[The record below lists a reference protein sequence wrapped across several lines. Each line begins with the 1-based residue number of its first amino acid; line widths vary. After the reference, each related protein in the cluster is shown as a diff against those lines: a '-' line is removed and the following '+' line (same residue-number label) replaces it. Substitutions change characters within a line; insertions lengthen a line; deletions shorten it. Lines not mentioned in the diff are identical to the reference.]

1 LAQIFKT
8 AHIEKRTR
16 KEELMSSNVIQW
28 GALGAILAGVVWLA
42 SGVVDITFM
51 RGQGYEPPGFIFL
64 VEVMYIV
71 ALAGTLGGL
80 VGLHARQ
87 ATRYGR
93 LGTAGFLAAF
103 IGSALLLIGLVLT
116 FLIRDSALA
125 RVFADS
131 VLGLGLLCT
140 FVGFVLLG
148 VATLML
154 GVLPQWCG
162 LLLIVCLPIAVVL
175 GDHGGGITLGLVW
188 LALGYVLLSQRDVSA
203 LVGGSETQ

>member
-1 LAQIFKT
+1 VQIFKT
-8 AHIEKRTR
+8 AHIEKEAR
-16 KEELMSSNVIQW
+16 KEEVVSSNVIQW

-42 SGVVDITFM
+42 SGLVDVAFM
-51 RGQGYEPPGFIFL
+51 SGQASEAPGVIFL

-80 VGLHARQ
+80 VGIHARQ
-87 ATRYGR
+87 ATRYGWV
-93 LGTAGFLAAF
+93 GTAGFVAAF

-116 FLIRDSALA
+116 FLIRDSALE
-125 RVFADS
+125 RVFADP

-148 VATLML
+148 VATLIL

-162 LLLIVCLPIAVVL
+162 LLLIVCLPLAVVL
-175 GDHGGGITLGLVW
+175 GDNGGGIALGLVW

-203 LVGGSETQ
+203 LVGGSEER

>member
-1 LAQIFKT
+1 
-8 AHIEKRTR
+8 
-16 KEELMSSNVIQW
+16 MSTNVTQW

-42 SGVVDITFM
+42 SGLVDMTFL
-51 RGQGYEPPGFIFL
+51 RGQDYEAPGFIFL
-64 VEVMYIV
+64 VEAMYIV

-80 VGLHARQ
+80 VGLHTRQ
-87 ATRYGR
+87 ATRYGW
-93 LGTAGFLAAF
+93 LGKAGFLAAF

-116 FLIRDSALA
+116 FLIRDSTLE
-125 RVFADS
+125 RVFADP

-140 FVGFVLLG
+140 FIGFVLLG

-162 LLLIVCLPIAVVL
+162 LLLIVCLPLAVIL
-175 GDHGGGITLGLVW
+175 GDYGGGIALGLAW

-203 LVGGSETQ
+203 LVGGSEKR

>member
-1 LAQIFKT
+1 
-8 AHIEKRTR
+8 
-16 KEELMSSNVIQW
+16 MSSNVIQW

-42 SGVVDITFM
+42 SGIFDMVFM
-51 RGQGYEPPGFIFL
+51 SGQGSEAPGLIFL
-64 VEVMYIV
+64 VGVMYIV

-87 ATRYGR
+87 AMRYGW

-103 IGSALLLIGLVLT
+103 IGSALLLIGLMLT
-116 FLIRDSALA
+116 FLIRDSALE
-125 RVFADS
+125 RVFVDP

-140 FVGFVLLG
+140 LVGFVLLG
-148 VATLML
+148 VATLMM

-162 LLLIVCLPIAVVL
+162 LLLIVCLPLAVVL
-175 GDHGGGITLGLVW
+175 GDYGGGIALGLVW

-203 LVGGSETQ
+203 LVGGSEKR